1 MRKAAVGAAA
11 LAAVFLQAAP
21 ALAHAERS
29 ASAPKEGAAVAAPP
43 ETLNITFTEPPT
55 GDAVVEVA
63 DGCGRDVVA
72 DLDVQ
77 NFEITA
83 GLAEGQPGRWTVRTN
98 VISGV
103 DGHNTRDRWTFEV
116 RGEADCS
123 APETEAPDEAVGDDD
138 DEGGGSSA
146 LPLLAIGGAT
156 RALVVVG
163 LILRGR
169 GAS

>member
-1 MRKAAVGAAA
+1 VRKAGLLIAA
-11 LAAVFLQAAP
+11 LAAVLLQAAP
-21 ALAHAERS
+21 AGAHAERS
-29 ASAPKEGAAVAAPP
+29 ASTPKEGATVAAPP
-43 ETLNITFTEPPT
+43 EALNITFTEPPT
-55 GDAVVEVA
+55 GDAVVEVS
-63 DGCGRDVVA
+63 DGCGRDVVV
-72 DLDVQ
+72 DLEVQ

-83 GLAEGQPGRWTVRTN
+83 VLAEGRPGRWTVQSN

-123 APETEAPDEAVGDDD
+123 APETEAPDEATGDDD

-156 RALVVVG
+156 LALIVVG
-163 LILRGR
+163 LMLRGR
-169 GAS
+169 GS